1 MDGVNFL
8 KKKTFRFNG
17 KRSIKFQVKHL
28 ICKYY
33 VEVKDKRNNFNFTGN
48 ILLAESK
55 EPKKLGTQ
63 YQVFNDTPI
72 SRNRKVIKMKTMI
85 QK

>member
-1 MDGVNFL
+1 ME
-8 KKKTFRFNG
+8 
-17 KRSIKFQVKHL
+17 I
-28 ICKYY
+28 
-33 VEVKDKRNNFNFTGN
+33 KDKLKIFNFTGN

-63 YQVFNDTPI
+63 YQVLNDTPI